1 MSLVIM
7 KSHEFKELLD
17 KFSRGECSP
26 EEEKL
31 VQAWYDSIGG
41 PRQERLTSV
50 DKDSIE
56 ANLWLKI
63 NPGSSD
69 PERSFAFYLTRIA
82 AAILLLTMA
91 ALGAYTT
98 VHNRSLVKQDVAS
111 GNDRP
116 QFDGTFTRISNNKT
130 SPSEITLEDGS
141 RVILE
146 PKSEIRFIKK
156 FSTQKREVYLSGEAF
171 FNVKRDIHRPFLVYS
186 NEVVTQVLGT
196 SFTIKAYE
204 QDKDITVAVKTGK
217 VSVYPNPR
225 RERITQASHKA
236 VILSPNQQMVY
247 DRRNEK
253 VVKQLV
259 GDPQIILPQSNLFK
273 MSFDEVP
280 VAKIFKVLEENYG
293 IDIEYDEEALRK
305 CTLTTAMSDEGL
317 YQRIE
322 VICKAIKAEYIV
334 DDAVIIIKSR
344 GCE

>member
-1 MSLVIM
+1 M

-17 KFSRGECSP
+17 KFSRGECTL

-31 VQAWYDSIGG
+31 IRDWYENIDGH
-41 PRQERLTSV
+41 RHER
-50 DKDSIE
+50 IE
-56 ANLWLKI
+56 SGNRNSLEAKLWWRI
-63 NPGSSD
+63 NPRSSD
-69 PERSFAFYLTRIA
+69 PEKTFGYYLTRIA
-82 AAILLLTMA
+82 AAVSLLALAGLGTYIAVHDGA
-91 ALGAYTT
+91 A
-98 VHNRSLVKQDVAS
+98 VKRDVAY
-111 GNDRP
+111 RAEQP
-116 QFDGTFTRISNNKT
+116 LFDGTLTRFSNDAAA
-130 SPSEITLEDGS
+130 PAEITLEDGS
-141 RVILE
+141 RVTLQ
-146 PKSEIRFIKK
+146 PRSEIRFVKK
-156 FSTQKREVYLSGEAF
+156 FSIEKREVYLSGEAF
-171 FNVKRDIHRPFLVYS
+171 FNVKRDTHRPFLVYS

-204 QDKDITVAVKTGK
+204 NEKEITVAVKTGK

-225 RERITQASHKA
+225 REAGEARHKA

-259 GDPQIILPQSNLFK
+259 ENPQIILPKSNLFK

-280 VAKIFKVLEENYG
+280 VTKIFKVLEDNYG
-293 IDIEYDEEALRK
+293 VLIVYDEEALKK

-322 VICKAIKAEYIV
+322 VICKAIKAEYSL
-334 DDAVIIIKSR
+334 DNAVIVIKSR

>member
-1 MSLVIM
+1 M
-7 KSHEFKELLD
+7 KSQEFKELLD

-31 VQAWYDSIGG
+31 VRAWYDNIGG
-41 PRQERLTSV
+41 PRQERLKSD
-50 DKDSIE
+50 DKDSLE
-56 ANLWLKI
+56 ANLWSKI

-69 PERSFAFYLTRIA
+69 PERSFTFYLTRIA

-91 ALGAYTT
+91 GLGVYRA
-98 VHNRSLVKQDVAS
+98 VHDRTLVNQNVAS
-111 GNDRP
+111 GDERP
-116 QFDGTFTRISNNKT
+116 QFDGTFTRISNSKT

-141 RVILE
+141 RVVLE
-146 PKSEIRFIKK
+146 PKSEIRFVKK
-156 FSTQKREVYLSGEAF
+156 FSAQRREVYLSGEAF
-171 FNVKRDIHRPFLVYS
+171 FTVKRDTHRPFLVYS

-204 QDKDITVAVKTGK
+204 QDKDITVAVKSGK

-225 RERITQASHKA
+225 RERTARASHPDRA

-259 GDPQIILPQSNLFK
+259 ENPQIILPRSKLFK

-322 VICKAIKAEYIV
+322 VICKAIKAEYVV

>member
-1 MSLVIM
+1 M

-31 VQAWYDSIGG
+31 VQDWYDNIGG
-41 PRQERLTSV
+41 LRLGRLENDDRNSF
-50 DKDSIE
+50 E
-56 ANLWLKI
+56 AKLWSKI

-69 PERSFAFYLTRIA
+69 LKKTYGYYLTRIA
-82 AAILLLTMA
+82 ASIVLL
-91 ALGAYTT
+91 ALAGLSTYLA
-98 VHNRSLVKQDVAS
+98 VRDRVLVKQDVAS
-111 GNDRP
+111 RDERP
-116 QFDGTFTRISNNKT
+116 LYDETLTRISNDKT

-146 PKSEIRFIKK
+146 PRSEIRFIKK
-156 FSTQKREVYLSGEAF
+156 FASQRREVYLSGEAF
-171 FNVKRDIHRPFLVYS
+171 FSVQRDIHRPFLVYT

-196 SFTIKAYE
+196 SFTVKAYE
-204 QDKDITVAVKTGK
+204 HEKKITVAVKTGK

-225 RERITQASHKA
+225 REPTAQPRHKA

-247 DRRNEK
+247 DRLNEK

-259 GDPQIILPQSNLFK
+259 EDPQIILPRSNLFK

-280 VAKIFKVLEENYG
+280 VSKIFRVLEENYG
-293 IDIEYDEEALRK
+293 IDIEYDEEALKR

-334 DDAVIIIKSR
+334 DDAVIFIKSP
-344 GCE
+344 GCK